1 MKKALLLLLC
11 LALLPALAGCGAL
24 RAGIVEVERLQLM
37 QTMGLDPEGEALRL
51 SLAGQG
57 SILSG
62 DGANITAASRAL
74 RAQASEKLLFTG
86 HLRHILLGAE
96 TDAALLETALDYAA
110 RSPDL
115 RLDLPVFL
123 LREGRAEELL
133 RELAAGGEDV
143 SSLLDSLERQL
154 ETCWRGPLPD
164 AGEILAGLLT
174 RGCALVTAL
183 VPCPAAEDAS
193 RRSVAPAGYALIS
206 GDGVSWLD
214 EGEALGVG
222 LLDGRHGVCELTLSL
237 APYRPAT
244 LELEAGHSRVSP
256 LWAEDGSLRALQ
268 IEVELEAVIR
278 EADERTPL
286 PRLSAALEGAV
297 SEGIRRVFAREQAL
311 GCDFLALGERAERA
325 APLRF
330 RRMGRSFDDCLDA
343 LTLELRVHSLLRHAN
358 DLEAAP

>member
-37 QTMGLDPEGEALRL
+37 QTMGLDPEGEALGL

-133 RELAAGGEDV
+133 RELA
-143 SSLLDSLERQL
+143 
-154 ETCWRGPLPD
+154 D
-164 AGEILAGLLT
+164 AVPPVEQPHTQRL
-174 RGCALVTAL
+174 ALVE
-183 VPCPAAEDAS
+183 PGDAVAGDQRVA
-193 RRSVAPAGYALIS
+193 RRRDGAP
-206 GDGVSWLD
+206 
-214 EGEALGVG
+214 
-222 LLDGRHGVCELTLSL
+222 
-237 APYRPAT
+237 
-244 LELEAGHSRVSP
+244 
-256 LWAEDGSLRALQ
+256 
-268 IEVELEAVIR
+268 
-278 EADERTPL
+278 
-286 PRLSAALEGAV
+286 
-297 SEGIRRVFAREQAL
+297 
-311 GCDFLALGERAERA
+311 
-325 APLRF
+325 
-330 RRMGRSFDDCLDA
+330 
-343 LTLELRVHSLLRHAN
+343 
-358 DLEAAP
+358 